1 MYPLHPLQIILGSE
15 ENLAGNQKPIFGCVH
30 PNVQARNQDFLWGSA
45 IQRGD
50 GPNEA
55 EGGGG
60 GGEGV
65 GCLRMHY
72 ERFEKLAISL
82 IVILQK

>member
-1 MYPLHPLQIILGSE
+1 MYPLHPLQIILRSE

-30 PNVQARNQDFLWGSA
+30 PNEQARRQDFLWGGA

-55 EGGGG
+55 GEGGGG
-60 GGEGV
+60 GGLSETA
-65 GCLRMHY
+65 L
-72 ERFEKLAISL
+72 
-82 IVILQK
+82 

>member
-1 MYPLHPLQIILGSE
+1 MYPLHSLQIILGSE

-72 ERFEKLAISL
+72 EKLAISL

>member
-15 ENLAGNQKPIFGCVH
+15 ENPAGNQKPIFGCVH

-60 GGEGV
+60 GGRGWVVWECIMSV
-65 GCLRMHY
+65 L
-72 ERFEKLAISL
+72 KN
-82 IVILQK
+82 

>member
-1 MYPLHPLQIILGSE
+1 MYPLHSLQIILGSE

-60 GGEGV
+60 GGMGWVVWECIMSV
-65 GCLRMHY
+65 L
-72 ERFEKLAISL
+72 KN
-82 IVILQK
+82 

>member
-60 GGEGV
+60 GEGV

-72 ERFEKLAISL
+72 ERFKKLAISL

>member
-1 MYPLHPLQIILGSE
+1 MYPLHPLQIILSSE

-55 EGGGG
+55 EGGGVG
-60 GGEGV
+60 KGM
-65 GCLRMHY
+65 GCLRLHY
-72 ERFEKLAISL
+72 KRFEKLAIFQ

>member
-15 ENLAGNQKPIFGCVH
+15 ENPAGNQKPIFGCVH
-30 PNVQARNQDFLWGSA
+30 PNGQARNQDFLWGSA

-60 GGEGV
+60 GEGL